1 MKIYEKQFLH
11 SDAVRKVCI
20 ERNWYT
26 KGTNEEYG
34 HMFDMVRALR
44 DRFIITADDL
54 YPIAADIC
62 KHSDIEYDVT
72 GVMYALAQKIVRTYG
87 FDGPEVEGV

>member
-1 MKIYEKQFLH
+1 MKIYEKQFLQ

-26 KGTNEEYG
+26 KGTNEEYC
-34 HMFDMVRALR
+34 HVFDMVRALR
-44 DRFIITADDL
+44 DRSIITADDL

-62 KHSDIEYDVT
+62 KHSNIEYDVT
-72 GVMYALAQKIVRTYG
+72 GVMYELAQKIVRTYG
-87 FDGPEVEGV
+87 FDGAGVEE

>member
-26 KGTNEEYG
+26 KGTNEEYC
-34 HMFDMVRALR
+34 HVFDMVRALR

-72 GVMYALAQKIVRTYG
+72 GVMYALAQTIVRTYG
-87 FDGPEVEGV
+87 FDGAGVKE

>member
-11 SDAVRKVCI
+11 CDNVRRVCI
-20 ERNWYT
+20 ENNWYN
-26 KGTNEEYG
+26 KGTNDEYNN
-34 HMFDMVRALR
+34 MFDMVRALK
-44 DRFIITADDL
+44 DLSIITADDL

-72 GVMYALAQKIVRTYG
+72 NVMYVLAKKIVRTYA
-87 FDGPEVEGV
+87 FDCEE